1 MLFGYTWYEV
11 FLYFLIYSFLGW
23 CTEVCFAAVTTG
35 KLVNRGFLNGP
46 VCPIYGFGMLAVLA
60 CLTPAGDNAALL
72 FLGGMLL
79 TSLIELVGG
88 WVLYKAYHTRW
99 WDYSDRPFNL
109 GGFICL
115 EFSILWGLGT
125 VLILRVVHPAIAAA
139 AMAIPHKAGWIIMA
153 LLYCLYAADL
163 IVTLFV
169 VAGLNRDLEALNAVA
184 GNLREVSDALTNLVG
199 TTALT
204 ADQKLD
210 EGRLQLTLAK
220 AEASD
225 KVDEVKDAA
234 YDALHGVKSTA
245 QTLLTDV
252 KASTLDLVGEDGDG
266 NARAA
271 LARLEQSKAELE
283 QRAEALR
290 RDVLNHPLFGG
301 ARLLRAFPEMSS
313 TRYREALE
321 ELKKRLP
328 HKEK

>member
-23 CTEVCFAAVTTG
+23 CTEVGFAAVTQG

-60 CLTPAGDNAALL
+60 CLTPVCDSALLL

-125 VLILRVVHPAIAAA
+125 VLILRVVHPAIAMA
-139 AMAIPHKAGWIIMA
+139 AMAIPHKVGWILMA
-153 LLYCLYAADL
+153 LLYAVYAADL
-163 IVTLFV
+163 VVTLFV
-169 VAGLNRDLEALNAVA
+169 AAGLNRDLEALDAVA
-184 GNLREVSDALTNLVG
+184 DNLREVSDALTKLVG

-210 EGRLQLTLAK
+210 ESRLQLTLAA

-225 KVDEVKDAA
+225 KVDEVRDAA
-234 YDALHGVKSTA
+234 YTALYDAKNTA

-252 KASTLDLVGEDGDG
+252 KAATMDMVEDAREAAG
-266 NARAA
+266 RAA
-271 LARLEQSKAELE
+271 ETAQNAAASAG
-283 QRAEALR
+283 EAKDR
-290 RDVLNHPLFGG
+290 KSVV
-301 ARLLRAFPEMSS
+301 
-313 TRYREALE
+313 
-321 ELKKRLP
+321 
-328 HKEK
+328 